1 MFFLLSVI
9 SVTIEGENFKAQ
21 QAKFSRVQT
30 AIAEKEASVKKLF
43 AERKL
48 AYPPTEI
55 FLRTFKRE
63 QVIELWVND
72 VGRYHLLKEY
82 AVCAASGGL
91 GPKRRQGDNQVPEGF
106 YYVERFNPMSNF
118 YLSLGLNY
126 PNEADKMLG
135 ARGNLGGDI
144 FIHGD
149 CVSIGCMAIQ
159 DEQIKELYLI
169 AVEAKS
175 AGQERIPIHVF
186 PARMHAK
193 GMKRLE
199 REAAGNAPLLAF
211 WQNLKEGFDIF
222 ENDRRLPVVSV
233 DRQGRYLYK

>member
-1 MFFLLSVI
+1 MFFLLSVL
-9 SVTIEGENFKAQ
+9 SVTIEGENFKSQ
-21 QAKFSRVQT
+21 QAKFARVQT
-30 AIAEKEASVKKLF
+30 AIAEKEATVKKLF

-48 AYPPTEI
+48 AYPPKEI
-55 FLRTFKRE
+55 FLRAFKRE
-63 QVIELWVND
+63 QVIELWVSD
-72 VGRYHLLKEY
+72 AGKYHLLKEY

-126 PNEADKMLG
+126 PNEADKILG
-135 ARGNLGGDI
+135 VRGNLGGDI

-169 AVEAKS
+169 AIEAKS
-175 AGQERIPIHVF
+175 TGQVRIPVHVF

-193 GMKRLE
+193 GMKRLV
-199 REAAGNAPLLAF
+199 REAAGNAPLQAF

-222 ENDRRLPVVSV
+222 ENDHRLPVVTV
-233 DRQGRYLYK
+233 DKQGRYLFK